1 MSIEY
6 HVVPDNLLCEV
17 LYFSSRALS
26 VRKKEVGCP
35 GHDSLISERVP
46 APFVQ
51 LWSWWGERG
60 QPNTKNTNAQQ
71 MQEYKITKNIQKES
85 ACSVCPTQITKAR
98 KKRSKKRNWRVTIF
112 LLHRQKTMESK
123 RLIRRTV
130 TVLPL
135 HNNCASSIAYYCK
148 DNQSAPTLY
157 PNIRFLWGPEFR
169 RCTDNSHLIRK
180 IVLEWPEM
188 IFTVGICQTSLW
200 NSSKNKYEL
209 SARPRP
215 KTPINPKHLCWKW
228 CIM

>member
-1 MSIEY
+1 MLKLIISIAKYLISQIKHPQCGIIYEY
-6 HVVPDNLLCEV
+6 HVVADNLLCEV

-148 DNQSAPTLY
+148 DQSAPTLY
-157 PNIRFLWGPEFR
+157 PNILFLWGPEFR
-169 RCTDNSHLIRK
+169 RCTDKSHLIRK
-180 IVLEWPEM
+180 IVLE
-188 IFTVGICQTSLW
+188 
-200 NSSKNKYEL
+200 
-209 SARPRP
+209 
-215 KTPINPKHLCWKW
+215 
-228 CIM
+228 